1 MPIIPKNH
9 DFQSFKLGDFILK
22 TAEAYIGRWV
32 YIATLIGFSDLNR
45 VDKNVLSVRSDQ
57 ALSLAF
63 SALNRNHTLDRRTLK
78 QDMTVFVISAATASS
93 LLYSAIAIKFAHK
106 TESVTHI
113 RFFLQCGIQSVLYDL
128 NFV

>member
-63 SALNRNHTLDRRTLK
+63 SALNRDLDRRTLK

-113 RFFLQCGIQSVLYDL
+113 RFFAMWHSVSSL
-128 NFV
+128 